1 MQASE
6 TKLQDIIEGTKQYVV
21 PMFQRSYSWQKN
33 DWQLLWDD
41 ILELYESEQPYP
53 HFMGSMVTM
62 PSNDSLPQGVT
73 KYVLIDGQQRLTT
86 IFILVAVLRDQAKK
100 SNQLKLG
107 NELNNKFLVNEYDE
121 GWDYYKLLP
130 TQQDRQYFY
139 EIIKGDFVNNKKNH
153 LMHECYLFLEK
164 KIRQFPELD
173 LRKFKN
179 IIGDFLVLVSISLG
193 KDDNPYLVFESLNAK
208 GQPLTQADLIRN
220 YFFMQ
225 INQDDQDKIYQKYW
239 LPMEQL
245 LGDNLTEFMR
255 HYLTKNGI
263 LVKKNEVYF
272 KLKER
277 VNKGDTLEYLKDIY
291 EHSQYYANLLNPG
304 RETNKNIRKY
314 LTRIKCLDVATV
326 YSFLLNCYYDWQHN
340 KLTETTFLDVLK
352 TIENYLLRRF
362 ACNIQTQGLN
372 RIFASLYAQITK
384 EIDLES
390 ATFLERLKKALQ
402 NQNYPKDSQFKN
414 QLTIVQLYGTNRTD
428 KGRLILES
436 LEKFFGHKEQVSFDN
451 LSIEHIM
458 PQTINDEWKNHLGD
472 DYEITH
478 ELLLHTLGNLTLTG
492 YNSELKNSVFSVKK
506 QELNKSHLEL
516 NKYFQNV
523 DIWTRETMEK
533 RGKIL
538 AEMALEIW
546 PYFGDE
552 SLKVSTKTKVR
563 SAIPKS
569 LKMFKQEYPVKT
581 WRDILVKT
589 LDEIAD
595 YDSDKFNQILQQ
607 FPRFLTTNNQDF
619 RQTRQLKN
627 GIYVNV
633 NLSSKDI
640 YAFCQKAIEIA
651 ELSREDWEV
660 ETLS

>member
-100 SNQLKLG
+100 SNQLKLA
-107 NELNNKFLVNEYDE
+107 NELNDKFLINQYDE

-139 EIIKGDFVNNKKNH
+139 EIIKGDFVNKKTH
-153 LMHECYLFLEK
+153 LMSECYLFFEK
-164 KIRQFPELD
+164 KIRQFTELD

-225 INQDDQDKIYQKYW
+225 INQEQQDKIYQKYW

-255 HYLTKNGI
+255 HYLTKNGVI
-263 LVKKNEVYF
+263 VKKNEVYF
-272 KLKER
+272 ELKDIISR
-277 VNKGDTLEYLKDIY
+277 GDTLGYLKEIY
-291 EHSQYYANLLNPG
+291 EFAQSYATFLNPQ
-304 RETNKNIRKY
+304 RETNRNIRKY
-314 LTRIKCLDVATV
+314 LDRIKRLDVATV
-326 YSFLLNCYYDWQHN
+326 YPFLLNCFHDWQSN
-340 KLTETTFLDVLK
+340 KLTESELLEVFKIL
-352 TIENYLLRRF
+352 ENYILRRF
-362 ACNIQTQGLN
+362 VCNVQTRGLN
-372 RIFASLYAQITK
+372 RIFAMLYTDIIKQIN
-384 EIDLES
+384 LES
-390 ATFLERLKKALQ
+390 VNFVDTLKRVLQ
-402 NQNYPKDSQFKN
+402 RQKYPQDYQFKED
-414 QLTIVQLYGTNRTD
+414 LMTVELYGTNRTD
-428 KGRLILES
+428 KGKLILES
-436 LEKFFGHKEQVSFDN
+436 LEEYFAHKEQVSFDN

-458 PQTINDEWKNHLGD
+458 PQTLNDKWKNHLGD
-472 DYEITH
+472 DSEITH
-478 ELLLHTLGNLTLTG
+478 ELLLHTLGNMTLTG

-523 DIWTRETMEK
+523 DIWTRETLEK
-533 RGKIL
+533 RGEIL
-538 AEMALEIW
+538 ANMVLKIW
-546 PYFGDE
+546 PYFGDD
-552 SLKVSTKTKVR
+552 SLKVPSKTKVKG
-563 SAIPKS
+563 AIPKS
-569 LKMFKQEYPVKT
+569 VKIFNQEYSVKS

-589 LDEIAD
+589 LDEISD
-595 YDSDKFNQILQQ
+595 YDTGKFNQILQQ
-607 FPRFLTTNNQDF
+607 FPRFLTENNQDF
-619 RQTRQLKN
+619 RETRQLKN

-633 NLSSKDI
+633 NLSGKDI
-640 YAFCQKAIEIA
+640 RAFCQKAIEIA
-651 ELSREDWEV
+651 ELSSEDWEV